1 MFRKDVKIDLLRQV
15 PLFSGCSRRQ
25 LGEIATI
32 ADELRFPPGRTL
44 IVEGRRGREFFVLVD
59 GTVEIRRGGRPVV
72 QVGGGSFFGEAALLT
87 GRPRNASVTAVSPVQ
102 ALVITDRAFH
112 RLLRESPDIQGK
124 ILASLAERL
133 ADAD

>member
-1 MFRKDVKIDLLRQV
+1 MFRKDVKIDLLREV

-25 LGEIATI
+25 LGEIAAI
-32 ADELRFPPGRTL
+32 ADEMRFPSGRTL

-59 GTVEIRRGGRPVV
+59 GTVEVRREGRRVAT
-72 QVGGGSFFGEAALLT
+72 VGGGSFFGEAALLT
-87 GRPRNASVTAVSPVQ
+87 GKPRNASVTAISPVQ
-102 ALVITDRAFH
+102 ALVITDRAFR
-112 RLLRESPDIQGK
+112 RLLEDSPAIQGK

>member
-1 MFRKDVKIDLLRQV
+1 MKIDLLKGV

-25 LGEIATI
+25 LGEIASI
-32 ADELRFPPGRTL
+32 ADEIRFPAGRTL

-59 GTVEIRRGGRPVV
+59 GTVEVRRRGRRVAT
-72 QVGGGSFFGEAALLT
+72 VGGGSFFGEAALLT
-87 GRPRNASVTAVSPVQ
+87 GKPRNASVTAISPVQ
-102 ALVITDRAFH
+102 ALVITDRAFR
-112 RLLRESPDIQGK
+112 RLLEDSPAIAGK